1 MAYRC
6 TRDALLD
13 LERHGMLRRIAEPV
27 NPKLEMAAIHRRV
40 FRAGGPAL
48 WFERVEGSPFP
59 AASNIFG
66 TMERCRF
73 LFRDTL
79 PAVQKLVALKGDPAA
94 ALKDPLSVPGTA
106 LNALKALPR
115 KVRSGPVCAA
125 TCAVSDLPQIVS
137 SPEDGG
143 PFVTLPQVYTESP
156 DKAGPMGANLGMYRI
171 QLGGNAYEADR
182 EIGLHYQIHRGI
194 GVHQQGWQDRG
205 EAMKVSV
212 FVGGP
217 PAHTLAAV
225 MPLPEGLSELTFGG
239 VLGGRR
245 WRYAYRDGFA
255 LSTDADFVIT
265 GTIVPGLLKPEGPF
279 GDHLGYYSLSHDFPV
294 LRVDRVWHRK
304 DAIWPFTVVG
314 RPPQEDSAFGELIH
328 EMTGQAV
335 RDELPG
341 VQGVHAV
348 DASGVHPLLF
358 AVGSE
363 RYTPY
368 AKTDAGAERPLEMLT
383 QAHHILGTG
392 QLSLAKYLFMA
403 ADRDRP
409 PALHDEGA
417 FVQHCLERL
426 DLTRDLHFQTQ
437 TSIDTLDYSGT
448 GLNTGSKLVLAAL
461 GAPRRRLLERLPE
474 EAGLPPLPTDGLA
487 GRYAMAMPGV
497 LCASGAPFRDYPQAE
512 EELARWAAALAQ
524 HPACGSLHAAA
535 LDFASGAAPDSASGE
550 SAASAAAPI
559 ASTGSKARGTEA
571 GKIPLIVLCD
581 DAAFAAASLENW
593 LWVTFTRSNPSHDV
607 YGVQA
612 FSAHKHWGC
621 RGAMIIDARIKP
633 FHAPPVEDDPDVE
646 RGIDRFFAKG
656 GALEG
661 LE

>member
-1 MAYRC
+1 MAYRS

-13 LERHGMLRRIAEPV
+13 LEHNGMLRRIAEPV
-27 NPKLEMAAIHRRV
+27 DPHLEMAAIHRRV

-48 WFERVEGSPFP
+48 WFEQVKGSRFP
-59 AASNIFG
+59 AASNLFG

-79 PAVQKLVALKGDPAA
+79 PAVQQLVALKGDPAA

-115 KVRSGPVCAA
+115 KVRSGPVCAGQ
-125 TCAVSDLPQIVS
+125 CRVSELPQIVG
-137 SPEDGG
+137 SPDDGG
-143 PFVTLPQVYTESP
+143 PFVTLPQVYTEHP

-171 QLGGNAYEADR
+171 QLGGNAYVQDR

-194 GVHQQGWQDRG
+194 GVHQQAWQERG

-217 PAHTLAAV
+217 PAHSLAAV

-245 WRYAYRDGFA
+245 WRYTYRNGYA
-255 LSTDADFVIT
+255 LSTDADFVLT
-265 GTIVPGLLKPEGPF
+265 GTVVPDVLKPEGPF
-279 GDHLGYYSLSHDFPV
+279 GDHLGYYSLAHDFPV
-294 LRVDRVWHRK
+294 LRVEQVWHRK

-341 VQGVHAV
+341 IHGVHAV
-348 DASGVHPLLF
+348 DAAGVHPLLF

-368 AKTDAGAERPLEMLT
+368 TGTAQPLEMLT

-392 QLSLAKYLFMA
+392 QLSLAKYLFIA
-403 ADRDRP
+403 AAGDRP
-409 PALHDEGA
+409 PELRQEGA
-417 FVQHCLERL
+417 FVQHCLERI
-426 DLTRDLHFQTQ
+426 DPARDLHFQTQ

-461 GAPRRRLLERLPE
+461 GAPRRQLLDRLPE
-474 EAGLPPLPTDGLA
+474 QAGLSPLPTDGVS
-487 GRYAMAMPGV
+487 GRYALAMPGV
-497 LCASGAPFRDYPQAE
+497 LCASGAPFRDYAQAE
-512 EELARWAAALAQ
+512 TEIARWTAALER
-524 HPACGSLHAAA
+524 HPACGPEQR
-535 LDFASGAAPDSASGE
+535 FAGGETQAPGGSSTTAGPGN
-550 SAASAAAPI
+550 ATAGQQTPRI
-559 ASTGSKARGTEA
+559 A
-571 GKIPLIVLCD
+571 LIVLCD
-581 DAAFAAASLENW
+581 DADFAAASLHNW

-612 FSAHKHWGC
+612 FTKHKHWGC
-621 RGAMIIDARIKP
+621 RGSLVIDARIKP
-633 FHAPPVEDDPDVE
+633 FHAPPVEDDPEVE
-646 RGIDRFFAKG
+646 RRIDRFFAKG